1 MKYNVKNNNIDIWG
15 DYAHFKK
22 PYTTTSPLTY
32 SIPSRTALTGII
44 GAIMGIRKDKNNED
58 LNYSKCNLSIRIMNP
73 IKKTII
79 NQNLINTKT
88 AEKMSRMKS
97 KGGRTQIRIE
107 NLKDVK
113 YRIYVEIFS
122 EKEHNDLLSRLKN
135 HSPVFTPSLG
145 ISENLANFSF
155 IEEVEYKKEMGDIKL
170 HSVLNIEK
178 IQPQNV
184 IFEEGKEY
192 FVDTYSLEMQE
203 DREVLKYGEI
213 LIERK
218 GQEIAVRNIEYI
230 ALSNGENIMWV

>member
-1 MKYNVKNNNIDIWG
+1 MSKIIIFDIWG

-213 LIERK
+213 LIKRK

>member
-1 MKYNVKNNNIDIWG
+1 MSKIIIYDIG
-15 DYAHFKK
+15 GEYAHFKK

>member
-1 MKYNVKNNNIDIWG
+1 MSKIIIFDIWG

-192 FVDTYSLEMQE
+192 FVDTYSVEMQE

>member
-1 MKYNVKNNNIDIWG
+1 MSKIIIFDIWG

-230 ALSNGENIMWV
+230 ALSNGEKIMWV

>member
-1 MKYNVKNNNIDIWG
+1 MSKIIIFDIWG

-58 LNYSKCNLSIRIMNP
+58 LNYSKCNLSIRIMNT

>member
-1 MKYNVKNNNIDIWG
+1 
-15 DYAHFKK
+15 
-22 PYTTTSPLTY
+22 
-32 SIPSRTALTGII
+32 
-44 GAIMGIRKDKNNED
+44 
-58 LNYSKCNLSIRIMNP
+58 
-73 IKKTII
+73 
-79 NQNLINTKT
+79 
-88 AEKMSRMKS
+88 
-97 KGGRTQIRIE
+97 
-107 NLKDVK
+107 
-113 YRIYVEIFS
+113 
-122 EKEHNDLLSRLKN
+122 
-135 HSPVFTPSLG
+135 
-145 ISENLANFSF
+145 
-155 IEEVEYKKEMGDIKL
+155 MGDIKL

>member
-1 MKYNVKNNNIDIWG
+1 MSKIIIFDIWG

-107 NLKDVK
+107 NLKDLK

>member
-1 MKYNVKNNNIDIWG
+1 MSKIIIFDIWG

-122 EKEHNDLLSRLKN
+122 EKEDNDLLSRLKN

>member
-1 MKYNVKNNNIDIWG
+1 MSKIIIFDIWG

>member
-1 MKYNVKNNNIDIWG
+1 MSKIIIFDIWG

-135 HSPVFTPSLG
+135 HSPVFTQSLG

>member
-1 MKYNVKNNNIDIWG
+1 MSKIIIFDIWG

-113 YRIYVEIFS
+113 Y
-122 EKEHNDLLSRLKN
+122 
-135 HSPVFTPSLG
+135 
-145 ISENLANFSF
+145 NLT
-155 IEEVEYKKEMGDIKL
+155 
-170 HSVLNIEK
+170 NI
-178 IQPQNV
+178 IC
-184 IFEEGKEY
+184 I
-192 FVDTYSLEMQE
+192 
-203 DREVLKYGEI
+203 
-213 LIERK
+213 
-218 GQEIAVRNIEYI
+218 
-230 ALSNGENIMWV
+230 

>member
-1 MKYNVKNNNIDIWG
+1 MW
-15 DYAHFKK
+15 
-22 PYTTTSPLTY
+22 
-32 SIPSRTALTGII
+32 
-44 GAIMGIRKDKNNED
+44 
-58 LNYSKCNLSIRIMNP
+58 
-73 IKKTII
+73 
-79 NQNLINTKT
+79 
-88 AEKMSRMKS
+88 
-97 KGGRTQIRIE
+97 
-107 NLKDVK
+107 
-113 YRIYVEIFS
+113 
-122 EKEHNDLLSRLKN
+122 
-135 HSPVFTPSLG
+135 
-145 ISENLANFSF
+145 
-155 IEEVEYKKEMGDIKL
+155 DIKL

>member
-1 MKYNVKNNNIDIWG
+1 MSKIIIFDIWG

-44 GAIMGIRKDKNNED
+44 GAIMGIMKDKNNED

>member
-1 MKYNVKNNNIDIWG
+1 MSKIIIFDIWG

-58 LNYSKCNLSIRIMNP
+58 INYSKWNLSIRIMNP

-113 YRIYVEIFS
+113 YSIYVEIFS

>member
-1 MKYNVKNNNIDIWG
+1 MSKIIIFDIWG

-203 DREVLKYGEI
+203 DWEVLKYGEI

>member
-1 MKYNVKNNNIDIWG
+1 MSKIIIFDIWG

-170 HSVLNIEK
+170 HSVLNIENV
-178 IQPQNV
+178 QPQNV

>member
-1 MKYNVKNNNIDIWG
+1 MSKIIIFDIWG

-170 HSVLNIEK
+170 HSVLNIENV
-178 IQPQNV
+178 QPQNV

-203 DREVLKYGEI
+203 DREVLKYGDI

>member
-1 MKYNVKNNNIDIWG
+1 
-15 DYAHFKK
+15 
-22 PYTTTSPLTY
+22 
-32 SIPSRTALTGII
+32 
-44 GAIMGIRKDKNNED
+44 MGIRKDKNNED

-155 IEEVEYKKEMGDIKL
+155 IEEVEYKNEMGDIKL

>member
-1 MKYNVKNNNIDIWG
+1 MSKIIIFDIWG

-88 AEKMSRMKS
+88 DEKMSRMKS

>member
-1 MKYNVKNNNIDIWG
+1 MSKIIIFDIWG

-107 NLKDVK
+107 KLKDVK

>member
-1 MKYNVKNNNIDIWG
+1 MSKIIIFDIWG

-32 SIPSRTALTGII
+32 SIPSRTALTGIF
-44 GAIMGIRKDKNNED
+44 GAFLGIRKDKNNED

>member
-1 MKYNVKNNNIDIWG
+1 MSKIIIFDIWG

-155 IEEVEYKKEMGDIKL
+155 IEEGEYKKVMGDIKL